1 LITSSIFFELAL
13 RPLEHVF
20 HKKNSFLSLYQ
31 HTTSSLQKGSKLQ
44 ETSEAAVFD
53 FLLTP
58 KDSAKDCATE
68 SSEARTCFLV
78 NLNEI
83 HRLKG

>member
-1 LITSSIFFELAL
+1 MFF
-13 RPLEHVF
+13 HT
-20 HKKNSFLSLYQ
+20 KNSLSLYQ

-68 SSEARTCFLV
+68 SSEARTCFVV

-83 HRLKG
+83 HRLKD